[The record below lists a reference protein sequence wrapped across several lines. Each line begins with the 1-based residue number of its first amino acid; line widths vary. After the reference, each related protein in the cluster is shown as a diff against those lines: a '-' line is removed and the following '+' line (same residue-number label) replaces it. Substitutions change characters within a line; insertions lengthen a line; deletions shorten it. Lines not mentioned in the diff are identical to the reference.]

1 MVGVKMGAKR
11 ILYLDLAKLFTIY
24 LVLLGHVIVR
34 ITIDNPRNNLLH
46 ECIYSFHMPLFM
58 LMSGYFAS
66 NKLGEMP
73 VIDLLRKKGLQLL
86 LPAVTCTII
95 CCVYIWLAKDHPN
108 YRDEMIGNSWFLKTL
123 FVYYVLFGLLKRLP
137 VNDWVL
143 CVVSCM
149 VLFVTPG
156 CSSLQ
161 VNLLFPYFWGG
172 YLLRKYGVL
181 ERICFSWKYALV
193 FVLIFGVAYYQQR
206 HWDIPNY
213 IAINS
218 CSLQTD
224 WHRILFRYL
233 IAFSGSLSVITV
245 ISVIYNHLEGCSF
258 INRLSQYG
266 QWTLGVYVLQN
277 ILVENIFPDTLAWYV
292 ESELLL
298 DAVIAPLLSVGFLAL
313 CLWLIHWLSKNKIV
327 DLLMFG
333 GQYYKE

>member
-1 MVGVKMGAKR
+1 MKKQR
-11 ILYLDLAKLFTIY
+11 IVYLDLVKLVTIY
-24 LVLLGHVIVR
+24 LVIFGHVLMRMVNGYAVGERLI
-34 ITIDNPRNNLLH
+34 NF
-46 ECIYSFHMPLFM
+46 IYSFHMPLFM

-172 YLLRKYGVL
+172 
-181 ERICFSWKYALV
+181 A
-193 FVLIFGVAYYQQR
+193 
-206 HWDIPNY
+206 
-213 IAINS
+213 
-218 CSLQTD
+218 
-224 WHRILFRYL
+224 
-233 IAFSGSLSVITV
+233 
-245 ISVIYNHLEGCSF
+245 SF
-258 INRLSQYG
+258 TEIRC
-266 QWTLGVYVLQN
+266 T
-277 ILVENIFPDTLAWYV
+277 
-292 ESELLL
+292 
-298 DAVIAPLLSVGFLAL
+298 
-313 CLWLIHWLSKNKIV
+313 
-327 DLLMFG
+327 
-333 GQYYKE
+333 